1 MEDPRNASS
10 SASSSDDEYL
20 ATSEDVLDLE
30 EPVDEDSD
38 AYSPEVLQNLTI
50 EDDDSET
57 KSNPELDLP
66 IKRRFGFN

>member
-1 MEDPRNASS
+1 MEDPRHASS
-10 SASSSDDEYL
+10 SASSSDDEYV